1 MGNAF
6 CVGKRRGNVTDYRRP
21 LVAGFAIAA
30 GTLIGLVVLGG
41 SSVEDGLV
49 GAISAFVVMIVL
61 RSYF

>member
-6 CVGKRRGNVTDYRRP
+6 CVGRRRGIVTDFRRP
-21 LVAGFAIAA
+21 LVAGLAIAA

-49 GAISAFVVMIVL
+49 GAISAFVVMFVL